1 MCKNQSEFE
10 TLKADI
16 IELGADIAELDWKRR
31 KAKSIEVVFRACC
44 TILILVEIVLIGIT
58 IFGG

>member
-16 IELGADIAELDWKRR
+16 IELGADIAEIY
-31 KAKSIEVVFRACC
+31 AKGKSEEVVFRACC